1 MHTQSFLEDTSF
13 IRKLL
18 AFNNLIISSFCEFK
32 IPLKIT
38 SPSILRQLRMSGIM
52 PFITSARILHKIK
65 SKFFKVYFETNPSND
80 PRYVFKLSRLP
91 KFSRK
96 LDSVEFIA
104 R

>member
-18 AFNNLIISSFCEFK
+18 AFNNLKISSFCEFK

-38 SPSILRQLRMSGIM
+38 SPSILRQLQMSGIM

-65 SKFFKVYFETNPSND
+65 SKFFKEYFETNESNG
-80 PRYVFKLSRLP
+80 P
-91 KFSRK
+91 K
-96 LDSVEFIA
+96 
-104 R
+104 

>member
-13 IRKLL
+13 ILKLL
-18 AFNNLIISSFCEFK
+18 AFNKLIISSFCEFK
-32 IPLKIT
+32 ITLRIT
-38 SPSILRQLRMSGIM
+38 SPSFLRQLLISGIM

-65 SKFFKVYFETNPSND
+65 SKLFKEYFETNSSNA
-80 PRYVFKLSRLP
+80 PKYVFKLSKLP

-96 LDSVEFIA
+96 LDLVEFIA